1 MRPDPYAPDSWWF
14 VPWLVGAILLMLT
27 IGLVVVLV
35 VYLD

>member
-1 MRPDPYAPDSWWF
+1 MPRL
-14 VPWLVGAILLMLT
+14 VVCPWLVGAILLMLT